1 MKRSDINPLPEYF
14 DRYMNQVA
22 DVELSQAFDDSIAV
36 LNQLDIHQLEQLDG
50 KIYAPD
56 KWTCKTVIQHITDF
70 ERIFSYRALLFARGD
85 KNTRQGV
92 DENLLAE
99 NCRADMRS
107 TAEVVA
113 ELKAVRLATKALF
126 DSFDEEVLRRAGINW
141 KFEVSVASLGFT
153 LLGHQIHHLNII
165 RERYLPLLNAEARTK

>member
-14 DRYMNQVA
+14 DRYINQVA
-22 DVELSQAFDDSIAV
+22 DVELLQAFDDSIAV
-36 LNQLDIHQLEQLDG
+36 LNHLDIEQLEKLDG

-56 KWTCKTVIQHITDF
+56 KWTCKTIIQHITDF

-99 NCRADMRS
+99 NCRAEART
-107 TAEVVA
+107 TADVLA
-113 ELKAVRLATKALF
+113 ELKAVRLASQALF
-126 DSFDEEVLRRAGINW
+126 RSFDEELLRCTGINW
-141 KFEVSVASLGFT
+141 KFEVSVAALGFT
-153 LLGHQIHHLNII
+153 LLGHQVHHLNII
-165 RERYLPLLNAEARTK
+165 RERYLPLL

>member
-14 DRYMNQVA
+14 DRYMLQVA
-22 DVELSQAFDDSIAV
+22 DVELSQAFNDSLAV
-36 LNQLDIHQLEQLDG
+36 LEQLDINQLEQLDG

-56 KWTCKTVIQHITDF
+56 KWTCKTIIQHITDF

-85 KNTRQGV
+85 QNTRQGV

-99 NCRADMRS
+99 NCRANAH
-107 TAEVVA
+107 TTVEVVE

-126 DSFDEEVLRRAGINW
+126 DSFDEEVLRRTGINW

-165 RERYLPLLNAEARTK
+165 RERYLPLLSQQ